1 MLRLI
6 INGYHKDLTKD
17 DVWQIEESEE
27 CQNLTERL
35 EKVWNPLAEKYIN
48 ENRILNKLSDEQ
60 IAYKKSNGHT
70 EDSVTIVSLLYLR
83 LKISTLD
90 KNKILKKTFFVLGKY
105 EEKGS
110 RQRAVSI
117 EMSYKDFLG

>member
-1 MLRLI
+1 MPSLI

-35 EKVWNPLAEKYIN
+35 EKVWNPLAERYIN

-60 IAYKKSNGHT
+60 IAYQKSNGHRHQLT
-70 EDSVTIVSLLYLR
+70 QLLVESI
-83 LKISTLD
+83 KA
-90 KNKILKKTFFVLGKY
+90 KY
-105 EEKGS
+105 GNFN
-110 RQRAVSI
+110 
-117 EMSYKDFLG
+117 Y